1 MERRRR
7 EGRVGGGA
15 HGANT
20 EPGSN
25 PPGLLTYLLTRTYFV
40 TTDYAHLGSHPRA
53 QLDAAQARQQRV
65 RRVLDLGL
73 LGPEQLR
80 AANEQ
85 RARACAWVLTRG
97 RRRHSCF
104 RGQPGRG
111 ERARASS
118 GAWHPLVYFTER
130 HSVLRGTCQGAVAP
144 ASMAHW
150 RASITRRPS
159 SIRTSATTSATTS
172 ASASPTT
179 SASATLGP
187 AAPPQPP
194 P

>member
-85 RARACAWVLTRG
+85 RARACAWILTRG

-150 RASITRRPS
+150 RASRWLFPRAATPPDETRQ
-159 SIRTSATTSATTS
+159 
-172 ASASPTT
+172 ASTLAAS
-179 SASATLGP
+179 TLV
-187 AAPPQPP
+187 
-194 P
+194 